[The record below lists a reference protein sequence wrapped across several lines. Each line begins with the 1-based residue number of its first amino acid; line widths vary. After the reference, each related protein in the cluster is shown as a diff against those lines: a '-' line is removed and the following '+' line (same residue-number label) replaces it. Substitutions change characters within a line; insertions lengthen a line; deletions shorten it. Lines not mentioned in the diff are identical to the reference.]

1 MDSIEYNSSYDD
13 MMLIND
19 NFVSIY
25 EQLPDE
31 YIYEEEEYYNFN
43 ISDINDDILN
53 LFLTDLIKLKI

>member
-31 YIYEEEEYYNFN
+31 YIYEEEEDYNFN

-53 LFLTDLIKLKI
+53 LFLTDLSKLKI